1 MKRLYLAAAVVGLWP
16 GAPRAQEGLA
26 PTAPMVPAPVLKDG
40 RVQQPTGGW
49 GSGDGRGFATQKWSP
64 FRNPATA
71 GSVEPVS
78 AQYANYASAVPP
90 LPVGITN
97 PADCGPAGCGAH
109 GRDRSCWERF
119 KTFLCFSYTPGGPP
133 RCQPTPF
140 TTPLAGMFPCTP
152 VGSAGCASGCAPAP
166 LQYGPAM
173 PGYTMPAPQMTPP
186 ASVGRAPQQ
195 SPTAGA
201 VAMPSRGA
209 PSPVQPTWLGRVAP
223 ESAVAAKPAPAP
235 ALKPTAAPSGVVPTG
250 FKYPAPTQG
259 K

>member
-40 RVQQPTGGW
+40 RVQTPVGGW
-49 GSGDGRGFATQKWSP
+49 GSADGRALPTQKWSP

-71 GSVEPVS
+71 SSVEPVS
-78 AQYANYASAVPP
+78 ANYPAAAPA

-97 PADCGPAGCGAH
+97 PAECGPTGCGAH
-109 GRDRSCWERF
+109 GRDRSCWERM
-119 KTFLCFSYTPGGPP
+119 KTFLCFGYTSGGPP

-140 TTPLAGMFPCTP
+140 VTPLAGMFPCTP
-152 VGSAGCASGCAPAP
+152 VGPSGCASGCAPAAAP
-166 LQYGPAM
+166 VPVHHAPAM
-173 PGYTMPAPQMTPP
+173 PAYAMPGVP
-186 ASVGRAPQQ
+186 VGRATP
-195 SPTAGA
+195 SVPTAGA

-209 PSPVQPTWLGRVAP
+209 PSPVQPTWQGRVAP
-223 ESAVAAKPAPAP
+223 ESAVAVKPAAPVP
-235 ALKPTAAPSGVVPTG
+235 ALKPAAAPSGVVPTG
-250 FKYPAPTQG
+250 FKYPAPAPN